1 MSNLNPNVWKSAIP
15 KINNITIVIALICLL
30 WSYSIGKGDR
40 MLMEYV
46 HIMFIVFGV
55 YILFF
60 LIETR
65 LAKLYKDD
73 AILSSDESIKKLII
87 YRNCVVILNVIPF
100 IQLIGFLFAPTFII
114 WLPWYLIHLYDRTS
128 K

>member
-46 HIMFIVFGV
+46 HIMFGVFGV

-60 LIETR
+60 LSEAR

-73 AILSSDESIKKLII
+73 TTHPADKSIKNLII
-87 YRNCVVILNVIPF
+87 YRNFVVILNVIPY
-100 IQLIGFLFAPTFII
+100 IQLIGLLFIPTFVI
-114 WLPWYLIHLYDRTS
+114 WLPWYAMKLFQRD